1 MPGIYSS
8 DVSFRLESFR
18 SPSYYSKHAWILNIK
33 GAFWFES
40 SLCLS
45 QNNND
50 ALFQQL
56 CLWREG
62 AATSVWPPDPGKGK
76 RDRPWLQ
83 PLRMHE
89 RPVVAR
95 SSFPCAS
102 GQVPQAVLISW
113 HTNPHRRQRSA
124 RGQRREPG
132 AVNQHCGCE
141 RPTFSFQSA
150 EWVREL
156 PGWFVAWLVLS
167 ISLEITA
174 GGGPQPGS
182 THSSITSPPLR
193 NQREKEAEREK
204 QALSFLPHSSN
215 MLTGNFAASRAL
227 YDNPGSSSALIS
239 ATKVHLRFSLS
250 TIFLNNAISAANYT
264 FHIAHYSLPWW
275 QTHSSPT
282 HFTSGALHAGVSPGS
297 RCSTASFSH

>member
-1 MPGIYSS
+1 M
-8 DVSFRLESFR
+8 
-18 SPSYYSKHAWILNIK
+18 
-33 GAFWFES
+33 
-40 SLCLS
+40 
-45 QNNND
+45 
-50 ALFQQL
+50 
-56 CLWREG
+56 
-62 AATSVWPPDPGKGK
+62 
-76 RDRPWLQ
+76 
-83 PLRMHE
+83 
-89 RPVVAR
+89 VVR
-95 SSFPCAS
+95 SSFHCAS
-102 GQVPQAVLISW
+102 GQVPQAALISW

-124 RGQRREPG
+124 LGQCREPG
-132 AVNQHCGCE
+132 AVNQHWCCE
-141 RPTFSFQSA
+141 RPTISFQSA

-156 PGWFVAWLVLS
+156 PGWFVAWSLLS

-174 GGGPQPGS
+174 GGGLQPGS
-182 THSSITSPPLR
+182 THTALSPVHLSGNR
-193 NQREKEAEREK
+193 ARMRQREKNKPSAP
-204 QALSFLPHSSN
+204 LPHSSN
-215 MLTGNFAASRAL
+215 TLTGNFAASRAL

>member
-1 MPGIYSS
+1 MS
-8 DVSFRLESFR
+8 V
-18 SPSYYSKHAWILNIK
+18 
-33 GAFWFES
+33 
-40 SLCLS
+40 CLS
-45 QNNND
+45 QNSNN
-50 ALFQQL
+50 ALFQQFH
-56 CLWREG
+56 LWREG
-62 AATSVWPPDPGKGK
+62 GREAATSLWPLGPWQGK
-76 RDRPWLQ
+76 RDRPWL
-83 PLRMHE
+83 
-89 RPVVAR
+89 RPFRTHQRPMVVR
-95 SSFPCAS
+95 SAFHCAS
-102 GQVPQAVLISW
+102 GQVPQAALISW

-124 RGQRREPG
+124 LGQCREPG
-132 AVNQHCGCE
+132 AVNQHWYCE
-141 RPTFSFQSA
+141 RPTISFQSA

-156 PGWFVAWLVLS
+156 PGWSVAWSLLS

-182 THSSITSPPLR
+182 THTALSPVHLSGNR
-193 NQREKEAEREK
+193 ARMRQREKNKPSAP
-204 QALSFLPHSSN
+204 LPHSSN
-215 MLTGNFAASRAL
+215 TLTGNFAASRAL